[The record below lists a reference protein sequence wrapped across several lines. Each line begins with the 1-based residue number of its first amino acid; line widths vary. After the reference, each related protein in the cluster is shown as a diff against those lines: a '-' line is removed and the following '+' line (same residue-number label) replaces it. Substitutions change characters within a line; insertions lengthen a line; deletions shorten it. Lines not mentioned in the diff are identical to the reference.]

1 MKRRHHA
8 QPATAPNLAT
18 KLFDPFRKSNKTRRK
33 IVCSEKSRT
42 PTQAHVYTGASRPQF
57 QVCDHTACNHAVA
70 NHCPERF
77 PDSTPKPTASLSL
90 CSRPTNEGVELKKSQ
105 RKFPLNTCVHSDSK
119 AVGRRRGANGDGPS
133 GAMSAA
139 AGNCGPCPTRCK
151 GTLSLLSHALSQWYL
166 SEWVVLPLPLS
177 GTSQDRTVSSRAPL
191 AGGIGEQRI

>member
-1 MKRRHHA
+1 M
-8 QPATAPNLAT
+8 
-18 KLFDPFRKSNKTRRK
+18 
-33 IVCSEKSRT
+33 
-42 PTQAHVYTGASRPQF
+42 
-57 QVCDHTACNHAVA
+57 A

-90 CSRPTNEGVELKKSQ
+90 RSGPTNQGVELKKRR

-133 GAMSAA
+133 GAVSAA
-139 AGNCGPCPTRCK
+139 AGNCGPCLTRCK

-166 SEWVVLPLPLS
+166 SEWVILLLLLS

-191 AGGIGEQRI
+191 AGGIGEQQYRCLWTIPGESTKGRRARLGGKPHRFLQFWTQKKVFIN

>member
-57 QVCDHTACNHAVA
+57 LFYDHTACNHAVA

-90 CSRPTNEGVELKKSQ
+90 RSGPTNQGVELKKRR

-119 AVGRRRGANGDGPS
+119 AVGRRRGASGDGPS

-151 GTLSLLSHALSQWYL
+151 GTLS
-166 SEWVVLPLPLS
+166 VVTRPLPMVPSRVGGLS
-177 GTSQDRTVSSRAPL
+177 ATLGGTSQDRTVSSRAPL
-191 AGGIGEQRI
+191 AGGIGEQQI